1 MRKTTK
7 WVAIGV
13 LIFMLAAHIYAQD
26 APMEEEELLTG
37 AVETRPF
44 AKAGLNGGGLT
55 FIDSNPF
62 LQIQLQPDIPIGAL
76 GLGLD
81 LVVLYNPFAET
92 DEPRFLAEDAE
103 DWNNPSTWLRLIRY
117 IRYGQPNEPF
127 HFRFGELDY
136 LTIGHG
142 SIMSGYSNYDRR
154 GVQLNLR
161 SSDNRYGV
169 ETMLNDI
176 GAPTIFGGR
185 AFFRPFQ
192 RAENNSLFTRFEVG
206 ATYLTDIDANV
217 QEIGEEPLIAL
228 GADVGFPIFETGTF
242 RLNVYDD
249 VVFLNTGENRDGEVS
264 PTGENRD
271 QEVSPTQLHR
281 DREVS
286 PTGGTRLTWGNAV
299 GVGFAWTQAVFKLE
313 YRMFGN
319 GYIPSVFD
327 YTYESAKIG
336 LARTN
341 MPQFLDVDT
350 DTAARRGY
358 FSQLIWQPLPQFYFL
373 GTFEDYTDG
382 EPKLYIGVTES
393 GVVPRLSARAFY
405 TKRDIGEGGDTNF
418 FGDLFDLDEKSAF
431 SVELRYAIYPPLETI
446 ILREYRF
453 RRVET
458 GFEPIHKTSVMFG
471 IKREF

>member
-1 MRKTTK
+1 MRKIK
-7 WVAIGV
+7 WVTMGM
-13 LIFMLAAHIYAQD
+13 LIFAFAAHIYAQD

-37 AVETRPF
+37 AVETHPL
-44 AKAGLNGGGLT
+44 AKGGLDGGGLT
-55 FIDSNPF
+55 FIDSNAYIQ
-62 LQIQLQPDIPIGAL
+62 LQLQPDIPLGKF

-81 LVVLYNPFAET
+81 LVVLYNPFAEAG
-92 DEPRFLAEDAE
+92 EPRFLAEDAE
-103 DWNNPSTWLRLIRY
+103 DWNNPSTWLRLVRY

-192 RAENNSLFTRFEVG
+192 RTENNNLLTRFEVG
-206 ATYLTDIDANV
+206 ATYLTDINPSL
-217 QEIGEEPLIAL
+217 QEIDEEPLIVL

-249 VVFLNTGENRDGEVS
+249 VVFLNTLTDSRTEGEADARGPAAEAVPAN
-264 PTGENRD
+264 T
-271 QEVSPTQLHR
+271 TQLA
-281 DREVS
+281 
-286 PTGGTRLTWGNAV
+286 WGNAV
-299 GVGFAWTQAVFKLE
+299 GVGFAWTRAVFKFE
-313 YRMFGN
+313 YRLFSD

-327 YTYESAKIG
+327 YTYESAKVG
-336 LARTN
+336 LPQTEV
-341 MPQFLDVDT
+341 PQFLGLETGV
-350 DTAARRGY
+350 AARRGF
-358 FSQLIWQPLPQFYFL
+358 FSQLIWQPLPQLYFL
-373 GTFEDYTDG
+373 GTFEDYTDS
-382 EPKLYIGVTES
+382 EPKLYVGVTES
-393 GVVPRLSARAFY
+393 GIVPRLSARAFY
-405 TKRDIGEGGDTNF
+405 TKRDIGEGGDTDF

-458 GFEPIHKTSVMFG
+458 GFEPIHKTSVMLG
-471 IKREF
+471 VKRAF